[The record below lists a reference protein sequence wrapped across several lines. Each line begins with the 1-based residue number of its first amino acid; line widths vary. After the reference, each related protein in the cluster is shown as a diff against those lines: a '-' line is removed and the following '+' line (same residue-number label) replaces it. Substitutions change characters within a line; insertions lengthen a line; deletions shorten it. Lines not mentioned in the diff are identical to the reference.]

1 MRPTSLISGAIVLA
15 LVAPAVAQEE
25 WNEFASREDGFSV
38 NFPGQPMV
46 EETTWTTQYRYTAP
60 TRIYRANR
68 GQERYSVTVV
78 DYRTLEQQGLERAK
92 QCPAGAEPCRGN
104 QVGSLGAGYWRMD
117 VRGALTYATLKFIQR
132 DAKVTDLNWQIQEL
146 VEGLHIQLT
155 NNADQSRTFG
165 YMTMHENR
173 LYIFEGTVPR
183 GSRNRRCFRGQSAS
197 STRRATGFGTRGST
211 QMPGMASGT
220 TRCHH
225 SQAVAAAR
233 AAPRPVRAADR
244 ELAAAARL
252 RTDTRERSHS
262 GGNPRGMCR

>member
-165 YMTMHENR
+165 YMTMHDNR

-183 GSRNRRCFRGQSAS
+183 GQPEPALFQGSVGFVDKEGNRIRYQRIYSNAWHGLGEYPVPPLAGRGGGAGG
-197 STRRATGFGTRGST
+197 AAAGTGGGQGTGRGST
-211 QMPGMASGT
+211 PQ
-220 TRCHH
+220 
-225 SQAVAAAR
+225 
-233 AAPRPVRAADR
+233 
-244 ELAAAARL
+244 
-252 RTDTRERSHS
+252 
-262 GGNPRGMCR
+262 N